1 MAKRSDNPVFK
12 QHQKVAAAHD
22 LPGVPAGTP
31 GKVLL
36 VNGFSWVRYRVRF
49 ANGAERGM
57 LSADDLTTAAAA
69 EEQAR
74 QAEADARR
82 AEREAARAAVREK
95 ALAEEAAR
103 QAAAGEGSAAAEEGS
118 AA

>member
-1 MAKRSDNPVFK
+1 MARRSDTPVFT

-22 LPGVPAGTP
+22 LPGVPAGTT

-49 ANGAERGM
+49 DNGAERGM

-69 EEQAR
+69 AEQIR
-74 QAEADARR
+74 VSEAEARR
-82 AEREAARAAVREK
+82 AEREAALAEVRAK
-95 ALAEEAAR
+95 ALAAEAAR
-103 QAAAGEGSAAAEEGS
+103 AASGDEGSAA
-118 AA
+118 